1 MYLCVMQRSKQIDH
15 LGLISGMIDELGLVA
30 PINLLMSVHDK
41 ERDLS
46 VGLVCKALVIND
58 LDFVQRT
65 LYMSPVFFRQANRT
79 FIGCWD
85 IRGANYHLAI
95 K

>member
-1 MYLCVMQRSKQIDH
+1 
-15 LGLISGMIDELGLVA
+15 MIDELGLVA
-30 PINLLMSVHDK
+30 PINLLMSVQDK

-46 VGLVCKALVIND
+46 VGLVCKMLIISD

-65 LYMSPVFFRQANRT
+65 LYMVYSFFFRQANRT